1 MKTTLNLDDRLWARL
16 KQLASRE
23 GKTMSELLDA
33 AIRWLLREDSARPT
47 NLPELPSFDGGGTAV
62 DVANRDELYRLL
74 DGR

>member
-1 MKTTLNLDDRLWARL
+1 VKTTLNLDDRLWARL
-16 KQLASRE
+16 KQLASQE

-33 AIRWLLREDSARPT
+33 AIRRLLRDSSSRPA
-47 NLPELPSFDGGGTAV
+47 PPSELPAFDSGGAAV

>member
-16 KQLASRE
+16 KQLASQE
-23 GKTMSELLDA
+23 GKTMSELLDG
-33 AIRWLLREDSARPT
+33 AIRQLLRERSSRPT
-47 NLPELPSFDGGGTAV
+47 ELPELPSFDGGGAAV

>member
-1 MKTTLNLDDRLWARL
+1 VKTTLNLDDRLWARL
-16 KQLASRE
+16 KQLASQE

-33 AIRWLLREDSARPT
+33 AIRRLLRDSSSRPAQP
-47 NLPELPSFDGGGTAV
+47 PELPAFDSGGAAV